1 MRPTVAQ
8 KDKENVEG
16 DGDDDAPKAPP
27 AAPTGARQVTE
38 FFGRS
43 ASAGVGAPEAPTEP
57 AASNAAPP

>member
-1 MRPTVAQ
+1 MRPTAAQ
-8 KDKENVEG
+8 KDKENVED

-43 ASAGVGAPEAPTEP
+43 SSAGVGAPEAHAEPTV
-57 AASNAAPP
+57 SNAAPP